1 MKVAKTLVSVYWKWI
16 NFVPKLG
23 NIGLCTKYL
32 FCIWIG
38 IGLRHSDGVPSGWE
52 SSEGVRHCDV
62 VFMLYRRYICRTYKT
77 CLVVKV
83 YQIKVYRN
91 PERKETIFISF
102 LCSWCYLIKLHSFNV
117 LGCVILIGAVTLIL
131 YYKWHSQALLSLH
144 VDLYLFE

>member
-1 MKVAKTLVSVYWKWI
+1 MVAYTCVGTSTSIMKSGKTNNKISEGSKNSCECILKT
-16 NFVPKLG
+16 NKLCKKYLFSLDTYKLS

-38 IGLRHSDGVPSGWE
+38 IGLRHSDGVPSEWE
-52 SSEGVRHCDV
+52 SCEGVRHCDV

-91 PERKETIFISF
+91 PGKERNHFHF
-102 LCSWCYLIKLHSFNV
+102 LFMHLM
-117 LGCVILIGAVTLIL
+117 
-131 YYKWHSQALLSLH
+131 LS
-144 VDLYLFE
+144 Y